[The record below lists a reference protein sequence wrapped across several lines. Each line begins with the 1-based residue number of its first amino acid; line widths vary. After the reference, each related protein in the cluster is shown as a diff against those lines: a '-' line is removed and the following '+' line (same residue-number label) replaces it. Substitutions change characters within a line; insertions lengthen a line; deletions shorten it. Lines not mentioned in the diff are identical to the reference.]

1 MQCTCIAPNR
11 AYVVRTMAKMRAV
24 QISKPNAQLQLVER
38 NIPDPRPGTVR
49 IKLEAC
55 GICHSDSGVVSGVLP
70 GIEYPRV
77 PGHEVLGF
85 IDAVGTG
92 VASWKAGDRVGV
104 GWNGGYDGTCDACR
118 RGEFF
123 ACVTQQVAGATFDGG
138 YADYMIAPTSA
149 LARAP
154 AELVATEGAPL
165 LCAGVTTFNGLRNS
179 GALGGDLVAILGIG
193 GLGHLAVQY
202 AAKMGFR
209 TVAIA
214 RGRDKESL
222 ARKLGAVHY
231 IDGAATNVAAELLK
245 LGGAKVILAT
255 ATSSK
260 AMSDALGG
268 LGPGGKLVVI
278 GVGPEP
284 IEASPF
290 LLLSGNRSIAGW
302 YSGVS
307 IDSQDTL
314 AFSLLSGVRPMVE
327 VFPLEQAPQAYAR
340 MMSGAARFR
349 VVLSMTN
356 S

>member
-1 MQCTCIAPNR
+1 
-11 AYVVRTMAKMRAV
+11 MRVV
-24 QISKPNAQLQLVER
+24 QITQPNAPLELRER
-38 NIPDPRPGTVR
+38 VIPEPRPGTVR

-55 GICHSDSGVVSGVLP
+55 GVCHSDSAVVTGGLP
-70 GIEYPRV
+70 GLEYPRV
-77 PGHEVLGF
+77 PGHEAVGI
-85 IDAVGTG
+85 IDAIGTG
-92 VASWKAGDRVGV
+92 TSGWKTGQRVGV

-123 ACVTQQVAGATFDGG
+123 GCVTGQVTGATFDGG
-138 YADYMIAPTSA
+138 YAEYMIAPISA
-149 LARAP
+149 LARVP
-154 AELVATEGAPL
+154 AELTATDAAPL
-165 LCAGVTTFNGLRNS
+165 LCAGVTTFNALRNT
-179 GALGGDLVAILGIG
+179 GATAGDLVAILGIG

-214 RGRDKESL
+214 RGRDKEAF

-231 IDGAATNVAAELLK
+231 IDSAGSDAAAELTR

-260 AMSDALGG
+260 AMTAVLGG
-268 LGPGGKLVVI
+268 LGLYGKLMVI
-278 GVGPEP
+278 GVGPDP
-284 IEASPF
+284 VEAPPF
-290 LLLSGNRSIAGW
+290 LLLSGNRSIMGW

-314 AFSLLSGVRPMVE
+314 AFSLLTGVRPMVE